1 MNKSLPIILCIETAT
16 KMCSVAL
23 YKGENLLAI
32 KELGGAYSHA
42 ENLTLFIRQVI
53 SDANIS
59 FDQLSAIAVSK
70 GPGSYTGLRIGVST
84 AKGLA
89 YALNKPIIA
98 VDTLTCMANLAR
110 QKINYQN
117 EFLCPMI
124 DARRME
130 VYCAI
135 FDQHQNLIKPISAEI
150 ITENVFDKYIGDSKI
165 VLFGDGS
172 QKCRELF
179 KDKTNYIFLQDEYIS
194 AKGLIMPALKK
205 FDNNEF
211 EDVVYFEPFYLKD
224 FISSSAKT

>member
-32 KELGGAYSHA
+32 KEQGGAYAHA
-42 ENLTLFIRQVI
+42 ENLTVFIQQVI
-53 SDANIS
+53 SDAQIS
-59 FDQLSAIAVSK
+59 FNQLSAIAVSK

-89 YALNKPIIA
+89 YALNKPIIGI
-98 VDTLTCMANLAR
+98 DTLTSMANLAR

-135 FDQHQNLIKPISAEI
+135 FDQNQNIIKPISADI
-150 ITENVFDKYIGDSKI
+150 ITENVFDKYIGESKI
-165 VLFGDGS
+165 VIFGDGS
-172 QKCRELF
+172 QKCKELF
-179 KDKTNYIFLQDEYIS
+179 KNKTNYIFLQDEFIS
-194 AKGLIMPALKK
+194 AKGLIIPALKK
-205 FDNNEF
+205 LNNNELD
-211 EDVVYFEPFYLKD
+211 DVVYFEPFYLKD
-224 FISSSAKT
+224 FISSSSKT

>member
-1 MNKSLPIILCIETAT
+1 MPIILCIETAT

-32 KELGGAYSHA
+32 KEQGGAYAHA
-42 ENLTLFIRQVI
+42 ENLTVFIQQVI
-53 SDANIS
+53 SDAQIS
-59 FDQLSAIAVSK
+59 FNQLSAIAVSK

-89 YALNKPIIA
+89 YALNKPIIGI
-98 VDTLTCMANLAR
+98 DTLTSMANLAR

-135 FDQHQNLIKPISAEI
+135 FDQNQNIIKPISADI
-150 ITENVFDKYIGDSKI
+150 ITENVFDKYIGESKI
-165 VLFGDGS
+165 VIFGDGS
-172 QKCRELF
+172 QKCKELF
-179 KDKTNYIFLQDEYIS
+179 KNKTNYIFLQDEFIS
-194 AKGLIMPALKK
+194 AKGLIIPALKK
-205 FDNNEF
+205 LNNNELD
-211 EDVVYFEPFYLKD
+211 DVVYFEPFYLKD
-224 FISSSAKT
+224 FISSSSKT